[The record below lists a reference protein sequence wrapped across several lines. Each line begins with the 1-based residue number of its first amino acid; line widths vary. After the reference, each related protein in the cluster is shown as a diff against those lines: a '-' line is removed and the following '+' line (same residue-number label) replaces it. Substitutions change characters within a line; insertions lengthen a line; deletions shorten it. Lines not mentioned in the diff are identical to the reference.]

1 MINRLKASLVLTP
14 AILVLLCW
22 VARFAGA
29 EEVIR
34 IGIVPFLLWAAAA
47 SSFVMA
53 YLVTLYISFVA
64 KTLLGR

>member
-1 MINRLKASLVLTP
+1 MINRLKASLVLAP

-47 SSFVMA
+47 SFVMA
-53 YLVTLYISFVA
+53 YLVTLYVSFVA